1 MPQPDDEEGWV
12 NVIVKIKIIY
22 SNKITQYEMQS
33 CGKIE
38 IKIGRTVVWLG
49 FSNLANVRKH

>member
-1 MPQPDDEEGWV
+1 M

-38 IKIGRTVVWLG
+38 IKIGRTVVWWGILKL
-49 FSNLANVRKH
+49 SQRKKTLKIYLRSAFI